1 MCAPRLDWL
10 SVARQKVSSACRVL
24 EAVFSSSS
32 NSTGF
37 RIRAAQGQAAD
48 HGLAEHGFTDW
59 ATHVAA
65 SLFFTLFPADCRICG
80 FPLLRVS
87 RLPVCAKCL
96 IAPRPLKGSYCTVCG
111 EALQVPAYI
120 DLGETDPLEADRVEV
135 EARCLLCQLTD
146 PPFERARSEEHTSEL
161 QSPDHLVCR
170 LLLEKKKS
178 T

>member
-59 ATHVAA
+59 ATHVSA
-65 SLFFTLFPADCRICG
+65 SLFFTLFPADCRVCG

-87 RLPVCAKCL
+87 RLPVCPKCL
-96 IAPRPLKGSYCTVCG
+96 FALRPLYGPYCTLFA
-111 EALQVPAYI
+111 EPFQLPA
-120 DLGETDPLEADRVEV
+120 
-135 EARCLLCQLTD
+135 
-146 PPFERARSEEHTSEL
+146 
-161 QSPDHLVCR
+161 
-170 LLLEKKKS
+170 S
-178 T
+178 TH